1 MVQSSLNV
9 EFLKK
14 YMRVSS
20 ENDDELIGAILDA
33 ARQYAMT
40 YTGLSAESL
49 DMYAD
54 ITIAILAICADMYD
68 LRQVSV
74 ASTQVNPTVA
84 QILNS
89 HCMNL
94 L

>member
-20 ENDDELIGAILDA
+20 ENDDELIDAILDA
-33 ARQYAMT
+33 ARQYAIT